1 MKNLKKY
8 FGNIGNTLLIAISL
22 DSYRRTVN
30 SDINNKETNK
40 IVQET
45 IRKSIELSNKLNDTL
60 EQKLTENVEIQ
71 ANLGR
76 FKESLDDVQNNVKI
90 LSNFE
95 ENNNETNKTLIT
107 ESSKTLKESSN
118 KANELINKLLEY
130 INNKTNSGN
139 SFTFKIY

>member
-30 SDINNKETNK
+30 SDI
-40 IVQET
+40 
-45 IRKSIELSNKLNDTL
+45 
-60 EQKLTENVEIQ
+60 
-71 ANLGR
+71 
-76 FKESLDDVQNNVKI
+76 
-90 LSNFE
+90 
-95 ENNNETNKTLIT
+95 NNNETNKTLIT